1 MIKGSL
7 TSVIDTFGK
16 NIFFSQKYVEN
27 GYTTGSRKVAKGH
40 VPAIICTVKNVLFG
54 HWFILARLL
63 CFFFYR
69 KVFFGFQVT
78 LSECPKFWNT
88 LRILF
93 EVYFLSIALLE
104 YALKNQCLEN
114 PKILLCV
121 HSKRITKFLITP
133 FLSHTLPFFLQ
144 TLLPLYHSLKS

>member
-1 MIKGSL
+1 MTLFIRMIKGSL

-63 CFFFYR
+63 CFFFIA
-69 KVFFGFQVT
+69 KSFLGNLESFFLSKRFMCVHCFQVT

-88 LRILF
+88 LSILF
-93 EVYFLSIALLE
+93 EVYLLSIALME
-104 YALKNQCLEN
+104 YTLKK
-114 PKILLCV
+114 PMP
-121 HSKRITKFLITP
+121 R
-133 FLSHTLPFFLQ
+133 
-144 TLLPLYHSLKS
+144 KS

>member
-1 MIKGSL
+1 MTVFIRMIKGSL

-63 CFFFYR
+63 CFFFIA
-69 KVFFGFQVT
+69 KSFSVFRLHFQNALSFET
-78 LSECPKFWNT
+78 LYAFCLKCTLYQLLSWN
-88 LRILF
+88 I
-93 EVYFLSIALLE
+93 
-104 YALKNQCLEN
+104 
-114 PKILLCV
+114 
-121 HSKRITKFLITP
+121 H
-133 FLSHTLPFFLQ
+133 
-144 TLLPLYHSLKS
+144 